1 MSTTATA
8 NFAQMDKHQLAAT
21 WQVRCLRAA
30 QGKFASVML
39 TIFFFN
45 YYEQAQYL
53 LWSAYGRNRDIA
65 FPFHT
70 GGATIVN
77 SGQVVCDLNE
87 GRLGER
93 FKVRRNVKVFDTEGE
108 LIREFR
114 NLADELKLDDPDRVA
129 MTEAVKKWIVAD
141 MRINYLGQRI
151 AS

>member
-1 MSTTATA
+1 MQ
-8 NFAQMDKHQLAAT
+8 FARMDKHQLAAT
-21 WQVRCLRAA
+21 WQVRCLKAA
-30 QGKFASVML
+30 DHKFASVML
-39 TIFFFN
+39 TVFYFV
-45 YYEQAQYL
+45 YMEQAQYL
-53 LWSAYGRNRDIA
+53 MWQAYGRATDLR

-77 SGQVVCDLNE
+77 SGQVVCDLNI

-114 NLADELKLDDPDRVA
+114 NLADKLKLTDTERTD
-129 MTEAVKKWIVAD
+129 MTDTIRKWVVAD
-141 MRINYLGQRI
+141 HRINYLGQRV